1 MRADLL
7 TAPLEVSELDA
18 TGLADWDAFVYACP
32 DTTFFHL
39 SGWKQV
45 IETSFGHDCH
55 FLYAHSN
62 GHIRGVLPLVHI
74 NSRLLGNALISTAFC
89 VYGGPVAVDETA
101 RSVLEDRA
109 IGLAQQLNVDYLEFR
124 LRAPGDGDWA
134 RNDELY
140 ATFRKELD
148 PDPEK
153 NLAQVPRKQ
162 RAMVRKGIRA
172 GLQSRSDA
180 HIDDFFALY
189 GESVRNLGTPV
200 YGRKYFATLKSV
212 FDDACEILTIADG
225 GAAVSSVM
233 NFYFRDEVLP
243 YYGGGGALARKLAA
257 NDFMYWEVMRRA
269 SENGY
274 RVFDFGRSKRGTGSF
289 AFKTHWGFSPEPLSY
304 EYKLFGVDTMPSVNP
319 TNPKFQMAI
328 ACWKRLPL
336 AIANRLGP
344 VIAKDLG

>member
-1 MRADLL
+1 MKADVL
-7 TAPLEVSELDA
+7 TAPLEISELDE
-18 TGLADWDAFVYACP
+18 TRLADWDAFVYACP

-62 GHIRGVLPLVHI
+62 GRIRGVLPLVHI

-109 IGLAQQLNVDYLEFR
+109 IALAQQLDVDYLEFR

-134 RNDELY
+134 RNDALY

-162 RAMVRKGIRA
+162 RAMVRKGLRA
-172 GLQSRSDA
+172 DLQSRSDA
-180 HIDDFFALY
+180 HVDDFYALY

-200 YGRKYFATLKSV
+200 YGKKYFATLKSV
-212 FDDACEILTIADG
+212 FDDACEIITITDG
-225 GAAVSSVM
+225 DAPVSSVM

-243 YYGGGGALARKLAA
+243 YYGGGGVLARKLAA

-304 EYKLFGVDTMPSVNP
+304 EYKLFGINTMPSVNP
-319 TNPKFQMAI
+319 TNPKFQLAI
-328 ACWKRLPL
+328 SCWKRLPL